1 MRKVSRSGSTS
12 DPSVPAPNE
21 KVQQLTPQQKIGSEK
36 NTHTHKS
43 CHARSAH
50 AMREKEPP
58 P

>member
-36 NTHTHKS
+36 NTHTHTTHTVVPRKKRTRN
-43 CHARSAH
+43 A
-50 AMREKEPP
+50 
-58 P
+58 